1 MSTTTLPLAFNTDF
15 DLIDRSNYECTPD
28 EVSLYFAMLC
38 AVHPVFTKHN
48 HELSEVELERIAA
61 IGAPF
66 GLDAERSHRFMI
78 AMAMLEARRKIS
90 HEPALEYFRVMNQP
104 DA

>member
-1 MSTTTLPLAFNTDF
+1 
-15 DLIDRSNYECTPD
+15 
-28 EVSLYFAMLC
+28 MLC
-38 AVHPVFTKHN
+38 VVHPLFTKHS
-48 HELSEVELERIAA
+48 HALSEDELERIAA

-66 GLDAERSHRFMI
+66 GLNAERSHRFMT

-90 HEPALEYFRVMNQP
+90 HEPALEYFLAMNQP